1 MYLDHFKFKEY
12 PFQLTTDTDFMYMSE
27 AHVRAKSYMDYAIW
41 NQDGFVVVTGAVGC
55 GKTSLIQK
63 LITELDD
70 TISVAKVFQTQLDET
85 EFLQAVLVEFGLNP
99 FNAKKV
105 ELIDMLNQF
114 LVDNYANEKQTL
126 LIVDDAQILTMK
138 VLEEIRMFSSIEAQK
153 EKILHVILVGQ
164 PELNDTLESP
174 QMEQLLQR
182 IRLRYHI
189 PPLSKNETKAYIQ
202 HRLGVAGV
210 KNPKL
215 FAAAT
220 MPIIYK
226 YSGGVPRLINTLCD
240 TALTCAFADGVKS
253 VNVRLLN
260 AAVDELQWKPYK
272 DRYKEGKKKPDGRK
286 TDYSH
291 IEKAEGIE
299 VLSDDINLLTS
310 VIKDMS
316 LKVCSIEEQLIRI
329 ANRIETKPKDK

>member
-1 MYLDHFKFKEY
+1 MYLDHFRFKEY
-12 PFQLTTDTDFMYMSE
+12 PFQLTSDTDFMYMSE
-27 AHVRAKSYMDYAIW
+27 THVRAKSYMDYAIW

-63 LITELDD
+63 LISELDD
-70 TISVAKVFQTQLDET
+70 SISVAKVFQTQLDET

-99 FNAKKV
+99 FSAKKV

-174 QMEQLLQR
+174 RMEQLLQR

-189 PPLSKNETKAYIQ
+189 PPLSKIDTKAYIQ
-202 HRLGVAGV
+202 HRLEVAGI

-253 VNVRLLN
+253 VNVCLLN
-260 AAVDELQWKPYK
+260 CAVDELQWKPYK
-272 DRYKEGKKKPDGRK
+272 ERYKEGQKKSDGRK

-291 IEKAEGIE
+291 IKKAEGIE
-299 VLSDDINLLTS
+299 ILSEDINLLTS

-329 ANRIETKPKDK
+329 ANRIESKGKDK